1 MSSVSCAHLY
11 KRVPTCA
18 VTRACA
24 EGSLATSHM
33 VDRFGGHEQKSVRGR
48 ELVVSRGASFVIL
61 DVRFM
66 IVQSSSL
73 FGNFIIPITRE
84 KKKHDSQRSLRIILK
99 LLISH
104 FAYINHM

>member
-18 VTRACA
+18 VSRACA

-33 VDRFGGHEQKSVRGR
+33 VDRFGEQKSVRGR

-84 KKKHDSQRSLRIILK
+84 KKKIMTLSEV
-99 LLISH
+99 
-104 FAYINHM
+104 